1 MKITSVNVHLVDNEG
16 GRMKAIASVVLDDC
30 FIIRGLR
37 VIEGDNKTFV
47 AMPSRK
53 DKNGEDHDI
62 VHPLNQETRAMF
74 NTVILEAYEKERSN
88 SVLAGE

>member
-16 GRMKAIASVVLDDC
+16 GRMKGIASVTLDDC

-37 VIEGDNKTFV
+37 IIEGENKTFV

-53 DKNGEDHDI
+53 DKNGESHDI
-62 VHPLNQETRAMF
+62 VHPLNQETRTMF
-74 NTVILEAYEKERSN
+74 DGVVLEAYQKELEN
-88 SVLAGE
+88 AKVEE

>member
-16 GRMKAIASVVLDDC
+16 GRMKAVASVTLDDC

-37 VIEGDNKTFV
+37 IIEGENKTFV

-53 DKNGEDHDI
+53 DKNGESHDI
-62 VHPLNQETRAMF
+62 VHPLNQETRDMF
-74 NTVILEAYEKERSN
+74 NKVILDAYQKECSN
-88 SVLAGE
+88 SNFVKE

>member
-16 GRMKAIASVVLDDC
+16 GRMKGIASVTLDDC

-37 VIEGDNKTFV
+37 VIEGENKTFV

-53 DKNGEDHDI
+53 DKNGESHDI
-62 VHPLNQETRAMF
+62 VHPLNQETRDMF
-74 NTVILEAYEKERSN
+74 NEAVIGAYKKELEAVEE
-88 SVLAGE
+88 